1 MLNITK
7 DIPLYY
13 IIRPDVAPPNP
24 SEEEEIIY
32 HAPLA
37 GAKFKLDN
45 QKVHQILTELTTG
58 TDASQW
64 IKDHRRKQD
73 GRGAWKN
80 LCSHYDGNA
89 EGDK

>member
-24 SEEEEIIY
+24 SAEEEIIY
-32 HAPLA
+32 HAPLVV
-37 GAKFKLDN
+37 AKFKLYN

-64 IKDHRRKQD
+64 IKDHWRNQD
-73 GRGAWKN
+73 GRGAQKN

-89 EGDK
+89 ESDK